1 MTQPFTSVSAASA
14 YYRGEFATIA
24 ATFAGDG
31 DGMACLAR
39 RTALVDLLVTGLWA
53 GLGAG
58 LDPAAP
64 IALVATG
71 GFGRSELFPHSDID
85 LLFLCAD
92 AKTEQTAREAIRAC
106 SQALWDAG
114 LRASTTTRT
123 VKECDRFAPENY
135 EFTLALLDRRFVG
148 GDPAPFALLTEKQ
161 LPALIAREAEAIERL
176 LQQALLDRY
185 ARFGGTIFHLE
196 PNVKEAPGGLRD
208 CHVAHWSAMLRSV
221 QQTRT
226 WPGSAD
232 LQEDSE
238 LRAAV
243 EFLTATRCFLHLRA
257 QRDDNIL
264 SWHAQDEAG
273 EKRIALQPDG
283 SRDPAYWMRTY
294 YRHARVLSR
303 AVAPLLEQPIQPR
316 AFFTRRRRK
325 LAIAGTPFFVH
336 EGRIDLDD
344 ENAIVDP
351 ESMLRA
357 FAEMAEQGLRLSVRA
372 ENTISN
378 ALPLLNLHL
387 PEGPFLRAALE
398 RILLGRHAAQ
408 ALRTMHTLGVLEMLV
423 PEFHGIDALVIR
435 DSYHRYTVDEHTFLT
450 IENVH
455 ALRDTLTDRGTV
467 SRDGAQDWER
477 RFAGLLEEIA
487 RPELLLLALLLH
499 DTGKAIRSGD
509 HTTQSV
515 GLAESVLQRLELETD
530 ERDVVLALVRDH
542 LAMSAALR
550 RDIFDP
556 ETLRALAEKVGTPT
570 QLRMLCLMTYADVRA
585 VNPEALTP
593 WKAENLWQLFIA
605 TSNWLDRSVDEER
618 YHAAVDP
625 ALLRRI
631 VALAPDQGDAMR
643 RFLEGLPQRY
653 VHTRTP
659 EQIRAHLDMATRLP
673 QQPVQVAL
681 RRTRHLFELALIAQ
695 DRPMLFADVAGTL
708 SALGMNIV
716 KAEAFANEA
725 GVVVDNFLF
734 ADSFG
739 TLELNPSEF
748 NRFTQNVLDA
758 VMRRVSVDKLMRA
771 RRHVTLAPVKMLV
784 ETRVSFDDTASSAST
799 VMQVVAQD
807 GPGLLRS
814 IASVIATHGCDI
826 RVALIDTE
834 GELAVDVFYL
844 TAASRPLEEALKGR
858 LAEDLTAAIQALRPA
873 AALTR

>member
-1 MTQPFTSVSAASA
+1 MSQPFTSVAEAAT
-14 YYRGEFATIA
+14 YYRTELQTLSASFART
-24 ATFAGDG
+24 G
-31 DGMACLAR
+31 DGMACLR
-39 RTALVDLLVTGLWA
+39 RRSALVDSLVTGLWGLLGGSSA
-53 GLGAG
+53 GT
-58 LDPAAP
+58 
-64 IALVATG
+64 ALVATG
-71 GFGRSELFPHSDID
+71 GFGRRELFPYSDVD

-92 AKTEQTAREAIRAC
+92 ARVEAAAREKIRAC

-123 VKECDRFAPENY
+123 VKECDRFVPENY
-135 EFTLALLDRRFVG
+135 EFTLALLDRRLVT
-148 GDPAPFALLTEKQ
+148 GDAYPFAALAEKL
-161 LPALIAREAEAIERL
+161 LPAMIAREGEAIVAK
-176 LQQALLDRY
+176 LQRALLDRY

-196 PNVKEAPGGLRD
+196 PNVKESPGGLRD
-208 CHVAHWSAMLRSV
+208 YHTAQWHTMLHRV
-221 QQTRT
+221 IETRA
-226 WPGSAD
+226 WPASSPQPAD
-232 LQEDSE
+232 DV
-238 LRAAV
+238 RAAV
-243 EFLTATRCFLHLRA
+243 AFLTTTRCFLHLRA

-264 SWHAQDEAG
+264 SWHAQDEASAQSIG
-273 EKRIALQPDG
+273 LESAG
-283 SRDPAYWMRTY
+283 TADPAYWMRTY
-294 YRHARVLSR
+294 YRHARTLSR
-303 AVAPLLEQPIQPR
+303 VVAPMLDQPVTPR
-316 AFFTRRRRK
+316 SFFARRRRR
-325 LAIAGTPFFVH
+325 LAVEGTAFLLAD
-336 EGRIDLDD
+336 GRIDLEEDG
-344 ENAIVDP
+344 APVDP
-351 ESMLRA
+351 ESMLRV
-357 FAEMAEQGLRLSVRA
+357 FAEMAEQGMRLSVRA
-372 ENTISN
+372 ESAISN
-378 ALPLLNLHL
+378 ALPMLNLHL
-387 PEGPFLRAALE
+387 PEGPYLRSALE
-398 RILLGRHAAQ
+398 RILLGRHAAL

-455 ALRDTLTDRGTV
+455 ALRGA
-467 SRDGAQDWER
+467 AQDWER
-477 RFAGLLEEIA
+477 RFAGLLDEID

-499 DTGKAIRSGD
+499 DTGKASRSGD
-509 HTTQSV
+509 HTTKSAE
-515 GLAESVLQRLELETD
+515 LAVSVLQRLELEPE
-530 ERDVVLALVRDH
+530 ERATVLALIRDH
-542 LAMSAALR
+542 LAMSAAMR

-631 VALAPDQGDAMR
+631 VALAPDRGDEMR

-653 VHTRTP
+653 VHTRAP
-659 EQIRAHLDMATRLP
+659 EQIRSHLDMAARLP
-673 QQPVQVAL
+673 QQPVQVSV
-681 RRTRHLFELALIAQ
+681 RKTRHLFELALIAQ
-695 DRPMLFADVAGTL
+695 DRPVLFADVAGTL

-716 KAEAFANEA
+716 KAEAFANDA
-725 GVVVDNFLF
+725 GVVVDSFLF

-748 NRFTQNVLDA
+748 GRFTQNVLDA
-758 VMRRVSVDKLMRA
+758 VTRRVSVDKLMRA
-771 RRHVTLAPVKMLV
+771 RRHVALAPVKMQV
-784 ETRVSFDDTASSAST
+784 ETRISFDDTASSAST

-844 TAASRPLEEALKGR
+844 TAANRPLEPALKR
-858 LAEDLTAAIQALRPA
+858 QLEEDLLAAIQALRPTA
-873 AALTR
+873 VLQH

>member
-1 MTQPFTSVSAASA
+1 MTQPFNSVNSASTH
-14 YYRGEFATIA
+14 YRAEFAAMA
-24 ATFAGDG
+24 AAFAGTG
-31 DGMACLAR
+31 DGMACIHR
-39 RTALVDLLVTGLWA
+39 RTALVDEIVIGLWA
-53 GLGAG
+53 LLG
-58 LDPAAP
+58 DPVAP

-71 GFGRSELFPHSDID
+71 GFGRQELFPHSDID

-92 AKTEQTAREAIRAC
+92 AKTELAARDRIRAC
-106 SQALWDAG
+106 SQALWDTG
-114 LRASTTTRT
+114 LRASTTTRS
-123 VKECDRFAPENY
+123 VKECDRFTPENY
-135 EFTLALLDRRFVG
+135 EFTLSLLDRRWVG
-148 GDPAPFALLTEKQ
+148 GDPAPFASLTEKQ
-161 LPALIAREAEAIERL
+161 LPSLVARESEGIQRL

-196 PNVKEAPGGLRD
+196 PNVKDAPGGLRD
-208 CHVAHWSAMLRSV
+208 YHMAHWNALLALVRESRE
-221 QQTRT
+221 
-226 WPGSAD
+226 WPDTAD
-232 LQEDSE
+232 LQHDPEV
-238 LRAAV
+238 RAAV

-257 QRDDNIL
+257 NRDDNIL

-273 EKRIALQPDG
+273 ARRIGLAAAAAT
-283 SRDPAYWMRTY
+283 DPAYWMRTY
-294 YRHARVLSR
+294 YRHARTISR
-303 AVAPLLEQPIQPR
+303 NVTPLLDLPSPQR
-316 AFFTRRRRK
+316 SFFARKRRR
-325 LAIAGTPFFVH
+325 LAIEGTPFVVV
-336 EGRIDLDD
+336 EGRIDLED
-344 ENAIVDP
+344 EDAIVDP

-357 FAEMAEQGLRLSVRA
+357 FAEMAEQAWRLTARA
-372 ENTISN
+372 ESAISN

-435 DSYHRYTVDEHTFLT
+435 DSYHRYTVDEHTFVT

-455 ALRDTLTDRGTV
+455 SLRDATMEDGRGE
-467 SRDGAQDWER
+467 RGPGQDWER
-477 RFAGLLEEIA
+477 RFAGLLDEID
-487 RPELLLLALLLH
+487 RLELLLLALLLH
-499 DTGKAIRSGD
+499 DTGKASRSGD

-515 GLAESVLQRLELETD
+515 ELAESVLQRLELEPE
-530 ERDVVLALVRDH
+530 ERAVVLALVRDH
-542 LAMSAALR
+542 LAMSAAMR

-556 ETLRALAEKVGTPT
+556 ETLHALAEKAGTPMH
-570 QLRMLCLMTYADVRA
+570 LRMLCLLTYADVRA
-585 VNPEALTP
+585 VNPDALTP

-631 VALAPDQGDAMR
+631 IALAPERGDEMR

-653 VHTRTP
+653 VHTRAP
-659 EQIRAHLDMATRLP
+659 EQIRAHLEMASRLH

-681 RRTRHLFELALIAQ
+681 RRTRHLFELSLIAL
-695 DRPMLFADVAGTL
+695 DRPMLFADLAGTL

-716 KAEAFANEA
+716 KAEAFANDA
-725 GVVVDNFLF
+725 GVVVDSFLF

-748 NRFTQNVLDA
+748 GRFTQSVLDA

-771 RRHVTLAPVKMLV
+771 RRHVALAPVKMQV
-784 ETRVSFDDTASSAST
+784 ETRISFDDTASTAST

-844 TAASRPLEEALKGR
+844 TVRKQTLDEPMKSRLTD
-858 LAEDLTAAIQALRPA
+858 DLTTAIQGLRPA
-873 AALTR
+873 GVLTR